1 MRHYQDL
8 FDGFKVERGL
18 YFNGG
23 FQIVNKSH
31 KDFFDEV
38 LNFYFENS
46 DILREKQRIFGLST
60 DQTPINYL
68 VQTKGMEINLLP
80 QTYNLH
86 HMVSKNLLNFGNSWW
101 GDGMENLYEHFGL
114 SFQQIPTN
122 PLDRNQSYFIKREM
136 YTKSYM
142 KILFLSELG
151 HTGQVPRDYL
161 HMRTEFTDNNAKKTT
176 IFPIPQISNYNG
188 EKDYDHVVL
197 LISKTPQ
204 LREYLLQINIVEIE
218 V

>member
-31 KDFFDEV
+31 KDFFDKV

-46 DILREKQRIFGLST
+46 DILRKKTKPWIKYRPNTNQLLST
-60 DQTPINYL
+60 DQRN
-68 VQTKGMEINLLP
+68 GNENLLP

-101 GDGMENLYEHFGL
+101 GDGMENLYEH
-114 SFQQIPTN
+114 
-122 PLDRNQSYFIKREM
+122 
-136 YTKSYM
+136 
-142 KILFLSELG
+142 
-151 HTGQVPRDYL
+151 
-161 HMRTEFTDNNAKKTT
+161 
-176 IFPIPQISNYNG
+176 
-188 EKDYDHVVL
+188 
-197 LISKTPQ
+197 
-204 LREYLLQINIVEIE
+204 
-218 V
+218 